1 MKKLLARMI
10 LRWYLPRFLSDA
22 HAFNRLLG
30 RAIQMQLGRL
40 SDEVFRHDLAEF
52 YQELDPDSIK
62 RDLHF
67 DDKVQRLN
75 HPGGYKV
82 PISTWNDLPAS
93 VGRPGRFNLWQRRF
107 GLLARMG
114 IRADV
119 LILRAGE
126 QVPPHG
132 HYRVVSGFYVL
143 DGQVAI
149 RHYDRVREQGDKLL
163 VRKVLDTELGPGGF
177 TTNSEMYHNIHW
189 LQGLADHSYLFR
201 VTATGTPAAAFGSV
215 ARTDSR
221 VYVDPSDEPDEAGL
235 IKAAYVNEEAAR
247 RLFIRPPVACE
258 GT

>member
-10 LRWYLPRFLSDA
+10 LRWYLPRFLGDA
-22 HAFNRLLG
+22 HSFNRLLG

-40 SDEVFRHDLAEF
+40 ADEAFRQHLEEF
-52 YQELDPDSIK
+52 YQQLDPGSIK

-67 DDKVQRLN
+67 YEKVQRLN

-82 PISTWNDLPAS
+82 AISTFNDLPPS
-93 VGRPGRFNLWQRRF
+93 RGSPGRFNLWQRRF
-107 GLLARMG
+107 ALLGRMG

-126 QVPPHG
+126 QIPPHG

-143 DGQVAI
+143 DGHVAI
-149 RHYDRVREQGDKLL
+149 RHYDRVREQGGKLL

-177 TTNSEMYHNIHW
+177 TTNSETYHNIHW
-189 LQGLADHSYLFR
+189 LQGLAGRSYLFR
-201 VTATGTPAAAFGSV
+201 VTATGTPAAAFGGA

-221 VYVDPSDEPDEAGL
+221 VYVDPSDEPNEVGL
-235 IKAAYVNEEAAR
+235 IKAAYVNEEAAK